1 MVNKQDKIKGFERRK
16 NSTPYLI
23 VIQGIQALSLK
34 DTKFGRAVLSDLGQ
48 LQAPQINVNANYFVE
63 YHATLHSN
71 QDPSAGL

>member
-1 MVNKQDKIKGFERRK
+1 MVNKQDKIKGFDKRK

-48 LQAPQINVNANYFVE
+48 M
-63 YHATLHSN
+63 
-71 QDPSAGL
+71 